1 MLLRNCITYI
11 TGGGGNNRFRMNAF
25 YHKDTQS
32 LVPVLLGNND
42 YAQECYLN
50 SSTFARFYWDEGWAL
65 DAPVNTFYD
74 NLAYASNYDY
84 LVVLP
89 GTGTT
94 PPTVEDRLI
103 EAIIPASSLS
113 CTSSTFSFTNNNLSV
128 STTYQNVTEA
138 NITVTETC
146 LGIANRHYAN
156 TSSYTVCGA
165 GILTR
170 SIMLP
175 VTIGPNEKRTFTIV
189 IDFNKMLETTTNS

>member
-25 YHKDTQS
+25 YHKNTQS
-32 LVPVLLGNND
+32 LVPVLPSNFQ
-42 YAQECYLN
+42 YAQECYL
-50 SSTFARFYWDEGWAL
+50 SSDTFARSYWDEGWAL
-65 DAPVNTFYD
+65 DAPVNTFFS
-74 NLAYASNYDY
+74 NPSFTTNYDH

-113 CTSSTFSFTNNNLSV
+113 CTSSTSSFTNNNLSV

-138 NITVTETC
+138 DITVTETC
-146 LGIANRHYAN
+146 LGIINRHYATN
-156 TSSYTVCGA
+156 NIYVVCGA

>member
-1 MLLRNCITYI
+1 
-11 TGGGGNNRFRMNAF
+11 MNAF

-32 LVPVLLGNND
+32 LVPVLEDSNNVGP
-42 YAQECYLN
+42 QNYL
-50 SSTFARFYWDEGWAL
+50 SSGTSARPYWDEGWAL
-65 DAPVNTFYD
+65 EAPT
-74 NLAYASNYDY
+74 ASGHPSSSDRAANYDY

-103 EAIIPASSLS
+103 EAIIPASSLN
-113 CTSSTFSFTNNNLSV
+113 CTSNTLSFTNNNLSV

-146 LGIANRHYAN
+146 LGIVNRHYVAITAYN
-156 TSSYTVCGA
+156 YVLQVCGA

>member
-32 LVPVLLGNND
+32 LVPVCNID
-42 YAQECYLN
+42 YAQKCYLN
-50 SSTFARFYWDEGWAL
+50 SGTFARSYWDEGWAL
-65 DAPVNTFYD
+65 DAPVNTFY
-74 NLAYASNYDY
+74 NNPSFTSNYDH
-84 LVVLP
+84 LIVLP

-103 EAIIPASSLS
+103 EAIIPASSLN
-113 CTSSTFSFTNNNLSV
+113 CTSSTLSFTNNNLSV

-156 TSSYTVCGA
+156 TTSYTVCGA

>member
-11 TGGGGNNRFRMNAF
+11 TCGGGDNRFRMNAF

-32 LVPVLLGNND
+32 LVPVLPSNFS
-42 YAQECYLN
+42 YVQECYL
-50 SSTFARFYWDEGWAL
+50 SSGIGARSYWDEGWAL
-65 DAPVNTFYD
+65 DTPINSFYG
-74 NLAYASNYDY
+74 NGSYTGNYDF
-84 LVVLP
+84 LIVLP

-94 PPTVEDRLI
+94 PPTAEDRLI
-103 EAIIPASSLS
+103 EAIIPASSLN
-113 CTSSTFSFTNNNLSV
+113 CTSNTLSFTNNNLSV

-138 NITVTETC
+138 NITVTEVC
-146 LGIANRHYAN
+146 LGIVNRHYAN
-156 TSSYTVCGA
+156 TTSYSICGA